1 MKWKENFGFR
11 QMFHGFTEELRAQG
25 EDYGRVIWS
34 PAGDGRD
41 LDSDIPLG
49 NAISNPSVT
58 STMPLLTTFSTY
70 TAAML
75 PRRPE
80 ASDVAPVP

>member
-11 QMFHGFTEELRAQG
+11 QMFHGFTEELRAQEAEEMAADKDSQTIDGVQG

-58 STMPLLTTFSTY
+58 STMPLLTTFST
-70 TAAML
+70 
-75 PRRPE
+75 
-80 ASDVAPVP
+80 